1 MSKQGEN
8 MEKMKLKKLIY
19 LVRKNDED
27 AFQELYRRYHRL
39 VFYVAYQVTKNH
51 ADAEEVVQETFV
63 QVTRSIDS
71 LKDPEQ
77 FKSWVGRIAY
87 TKAIT
92 MLRKNRDQ
100 QLSDQQLEML
110 SNKTELRWDYCPD
123 EKSHHDADMRV
134 LHECMAKL
142 KLPYR
147 EVLSLYYFAQLNIKE
162 IADLTQYPEGTV
174 KSRLLY
180 GKKYLREEIELYEQQ
195 NQIKLDFHATS
206 LEAVLVSA
214 ALSMTLEP
222 KGFTLFGTKRFQQ
235 LSICRAVGVVLLTSG
250 LLYGGY
256 AVMKDRESVE
266 PNANSN
272 EGTYQ
277 ESHID
282 FPVLAYDDMVVHTPR
297 EAYTLLMEKAHCEV
311 EINLLSEQQ
320 LAQIEQIYLA
330 LEQYGGVYRDLLHT
344 GKWDELYDSLIKK

>member
-1 MSKQGEN
+1 

-147 EVLSLYYFAQLNIKE
+147 EVLTLYYFAQLNIKE

-206 LEAVLVSA
+206 LEAVLEGYDSDVAKEQMQSLYDAVNTQKEA
-214 ALSMTLEP
+214 ASKIEKLKEYSSEMMSYEDMVNDTVKFLGELR
-222 KGFTLFGTKRFQQ
+222 KHLRDGKFTE
-235 LSICRAVGVVLLTSG
+235 SG
-250 LLYGGY
+250 YKELLYNY
-256 AVMKDRESVE
+256 NHV
-266 PNANSN
+266 
-272 EGTYQ
+272 
-277 ESHID
+277 ID
-282 FPVLAYDDMVVHTPR
+282 DYNRFV
-297 EAYTLLMEKAHCEV
+297 
-311 EINLLSEQQ
+311 N
-320 LAQIEQIYLA
+320 
-330 LEQYGGVYRDLLHT
+330 
-344 GKWDELYDSLIKK
+344 